1 MIGIA
6 RKLYDTNLK
15 RFYYN
20 GGPYRN
26 YEGDRGRE
34 SIWAYEDRDY
44 KYYID
49 NMGDEFDFYWDDYDL

>member
-6 RKLYDTNLK
+6 RKLHDTNLK

-20 GGPYRN
+20 GGRYRN

-34 SIWAYEDRDY
+34 SIWASE
-44 KYYID
+44 YID
-49 NMGDEFDFYWDDYDL
+49 NMVDEFDFYWDDYDL